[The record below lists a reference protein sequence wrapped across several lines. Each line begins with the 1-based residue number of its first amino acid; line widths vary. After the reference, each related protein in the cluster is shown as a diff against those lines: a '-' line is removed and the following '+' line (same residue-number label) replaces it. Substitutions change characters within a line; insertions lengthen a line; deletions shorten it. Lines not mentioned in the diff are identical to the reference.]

1 MAGALPWPQVW
12 SGTGRS
18 MGPGNWAIGLRLE
31 PGNKKAPVTLWWQE
45 LFCCAE
51 PGSTALQ
58 WACLLGLFWQVADR
72 IYGLTTVADFKV
84 QTW

>member
-1 MAGALPWPQVW
+1 MAVALPWPQVW

-18 MGPGNWAIGLRLE
+18 MGPGN
-31 PGNKKAPVTLWWQE
+31 KKAPVTLWWQE
-45 LFCCAE
+45 LFFCCAE
-51 PGSTALQ
+51 PGSTAPQ
-58 WACLLGLFWQVADR
+58 GACLLGLFWQVADR

>member
-1 MAGALPWPQVW
+1 MAVALPWPQVW

-18 MGPGNWAIGLRLE
+18 MG

-58 WACLLGLFWQVADR
+58 GGVLTWAILAGS
-72 IYGLTTVADFKV
+72 
-84 QTW
+84 

>member
-1 MAGALPWPQVW
+1 MAVALPWPWAW
-12 SGTGRS
+12 SGTRRS
-18 MGPGNWAIGLRLE
+18 LGPGNWAIGLRLE
-31 PGNKKAPVTLWWQE
+31 PGNKKLLSPCGGRSF
-45 LFCCAE
+45 FCCAE

-58 WACLLGLFWQVADR
+58 GTCLLGLFWQVADR